1 MLLLTRVKSAE
12 TAWGKGVVGVGF
24 SGFPGIRKSL
34 KRLGKMFTTRVS
46 SFFLNGNWGFKDFQ
60 GMFSFFWRDKED
72 IRCISA
78 GSNEEQLGYTS
89 AAGMLWMVAS
99 RRS

>member
-12 TAWGKGVVGVGF
+12 TAWGKGVGKGVVGVGF

-46 SFFLNGNWGFKDFQ
+46 SFFFKMET
-60 GMFSFFWRDKED
+60 G
-72 IRCISA
+72 
-78 GSNEEQLGYTS
+78 
-89 AAGMLWMVAS
+89 VS
-99 RRS
+99 RIFKGCFLFLAR

>member
-1 MLLLTRVKSAE
+1 M
-12 TAWGKGVVGVGF
+12 GKGGGKGGGGGGFFWFSWNSKILETPWQNVYHKGFKFFFEMETGV
-24 SGFPGIRKSL
+24 SRI
-34 KRLGKMFTTRVS
+34 
-46 SFFLNGNWGFKDFQ
+46 FKDFQ